1 MIHGSLIMASMTQS
15 TGSSPSAPPTGA
27 RSPAEGLASSR
38 VPGVAAAV
46 AGLLYVLACFVRPTT
61 AVDYGPLDSSWLQTL
76 HVAFAQGLQFGR
88 DVIIV
93 LGPWGFLFGGH
104 HPATATLSVVVWCV
118 LAVVFWSAT
127 WRLARHLSPRVAVS
141 FAWAVAFTAAAS
153 IPAAQSVDGRM
164 TAFVVLVLL
173 LHFFVD
179 RARPSAAQLAL
190 AGALGLLALAKFTVL
205 VLALLVVAIVALDA
219 VWRRRVPWTGLLWLA
234 SVALCWLAA
243 GQHADVFPEYLLNSW
258 RLSAGYAD
266 AMSLVLPGG
275 GVLAIAYVVIAA
287 LVVATVALAGRA
299 YDARTALLAA
309 LGIAGIA
316 ALVFKNG
323 YVRHDFH
330 DVGATM
336 ALVVLALAVLAVAW
350 PESRVRDG
358 RAVVLVVGA
367 PLAALSLAA
376 TTLARGDASAGLAGE
391 IAGTLAPGR
400 FMTAARLVAGSE
412 EAGVESERRLAA
424 VRQRMSLPPVEG
436 EIDAYPWNQL
446 VLFAHGLAYRPRP
459 VTQSYS
465 TYTPELAEL
474 NAAYLRSGESAPNV
488 LFEIAPTDG
497 RLPALEDGRA
507 WPELLARYDYAA
519 SDGTRLLLKR
529 APVPRVFETMP
540 VGDATLAFGDTVSVP
555 APDGGLLWA
564 RVDVEQTALGK
575 LVSAL
580 WKLPQIELT
589 VSLRGGEQ
597 HVFRLVPG
605 MARSG
610 FVLSPLVQDIKT
622 FALLRA
628 TEGIRAVAAKDV
640 IGMTFTVAGE
650 ASTASPS
657 PYFEPSIRVRLS
669 RLVYAK
675 KSDS

>member
-1 MIHGSLIMASMTQS
+1 MTQS
-15 TGSSPSAPPTGA
+15 DEPPPTSSPADERATALGADGTLAPRWTGA
-27 RSPAEGLASSR
+27 LAATAS
-38 VPGVAAAV
+38 
-46 AGLLYVLACFVRPTT
+46 LIYVLSCFVRATT
-61 AVDYGPLDSSWLQTL
+61 AIDYGPLDSSWLQTL
-76 HVAFAQGLQFGR
+76 HLAFVQGLQFGR

-104 HPATATLSVVVWCV
+104 HPATTTLSALVWGA
-118 LAVVFWSAT
+118 LAVAFWAGT
-127 WRLARHLSPRVAVS
+127 WRLARHLSARLSVT
-141 FAWAVAFTAAAS
+141 FAWTLAFTAAAS
-153 IPAAQSVDGRM
+153 VPAAQSVDGRM

-190 AGALGLLALAKFTVL
+190 VVALGLLALAKFTVL
-205 VLALLVVAIVALDA
+205 ALALLVIAVVSLDLLLQ
-219 VWRRRVPWTGLLWLA
+219 RRVPWLAPVWIA
-234 SVALCWLAA
+234 SVVLSWLAA
-243 GQHADVFPEYLLNSW
+243 GQRIEVFPEYLLNSW
-258 RLSAGYAD
+258 RLSSGYTD
-266 AMSLVLPGG
+266 AMSLELPGG
-275 GVLAIAYVVIAA
+275 GLLAGAYAVIAA
-287 LVVATVALAGRA
+287 AVVAIVAIAGRA
-299 YDARTALLAA
+299 HGVRTALLAA
-309 LGIAGIA
+309 LGVAGIA
-316 ALVFKNG
+316 ALTFKNG

-336 ALVVLALAVLAVAW
+336 ALVVLALASLAVAW
-350 PESRVRDG
+350 PEPRVRGG
-358 RAVVLVVGA
+358 RAVVLAFAA

-376 TTLARGDASAGLAGE
+376 TTLSRGDASAGLVGE
-391 IAGTLAPGR
+391 LAGTLAPSR
-400 FMTAARLVAGSE
+400 FVTAARLLTGSDE
-412 EAGVESERRLAA
+412 GAAESERRYAV

-436 EIDAYPWNQL
+436 DIDAYPWNQL
-446 VLFAHGLAYRPRP
+446 VLFAHGLPYRPRP

-474 NAAYLRSGESAPNV
+474 NAAYLRSGAGTQNV

-529 APVPRVFETMP
+529 APVPRLFETVP

-555 APDGGLLWA
+555 PSDGGLLWA
-564 RVDVEQTALGK
+564 RIDIEKTALGE
-575 LVSAL
+575 LVSAV
-580 WKLPQIELT
+580 WKLPQVDLT
-589 VSLRGGEQ
+589 VSLRGGTQ
-597 HVFRLVPG
+597 HVFRIIPG

-628 TEGIRAVAAKDV
+628 TEGIRSVAANDV
-640 IGMTFTVAGE
+640 VGMTFTVAGE

-657 PYFEPSIRVRLS
+657 RYYEPSIRVRLS

-675 KSDS
+675 PGAS